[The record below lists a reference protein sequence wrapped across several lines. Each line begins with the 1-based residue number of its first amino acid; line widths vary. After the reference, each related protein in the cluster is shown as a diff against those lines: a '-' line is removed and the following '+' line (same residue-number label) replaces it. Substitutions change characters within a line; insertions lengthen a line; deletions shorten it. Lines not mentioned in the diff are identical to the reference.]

1 MKCKITNKPIDPFM
15 TFGKM
20 PIANGFIE
28 KKNFLNEFYFEME
41 VGFSEDL
48 SLFQLNDHPKPENM
62 FNNSYP
68 FYAGSSEYM
77 KSHFKS
83 FSTFIKD
90 QYINASSKIIEI
102 GSNDGTLLKN
112 FLDTKNKSISIKF
125 LSLANNNLLIFLNN
139 SYLVAFS
146 KDGKIQK
153 IEKLKSKLGTFPI
166 FIDKS
171 ILFLDKKNKLIV
183 LN

>member
-1 MKCKITNKPIDPFM
+1 MLVCINID
-15 TFGKM
+15 TG
-20 PIANGFIE
+20 
-28 KKNFLNEFYFEME
+28 
-41 VGFSEDL
+41 
-48 SLFQLNDHPKPENM
+48 
-62 FNNSYP
+62 
-68 FYAGSSEYM
+68 
-77 KSHFKS
+77 
-83 FSTFIKD
+83 
-90 QYINASSKIIEI
+90 KIIYSLNISKEI
-102 GSNDGTLLKN
+102 AD